1 MSGGAST
8 SHPTERNGEYNG
20 YTDYQ
25 YCSECNM
32 ITKFLYVPGPSTVV
46 GYARCLRCHTCF
58 TTQELDRKNQQVKE
72 TITYSIMCNTYLTI
86 S

>member
-1 MSGGAST
+1 MADNQKTINDESLKNVTGGASI

-32 ITKFLYVPGPSTVV
+32 ITKFLYVPGSSTVP
-46 GYARCLRCHTCF
+46 GYARCLRC
-58 TTQELDRKNQQVKE
+58 
-72 TITYSIMCNTYLTI
+72 NTFFVTPRVGAEK
-86 S
+86 SED